1 MEEQQISPVSQ
12 DLDNFFN
19 IAFDGVTRAQLRQA
33 AVWAK
38 ISTICAFIGYGVSLI
53 SAVIVSYASSL
64 SILGT
69 LVAVALG
76 TWVNYFLYRFAVS
89 TIRGIDSMDSV
100 RANEGFNNLRTYFKI
115 LGICLIVG
123 LCLAALA
130 ILGFL
135 AGLGAVSR
143 Y

>member
-38 ISTICAFIGYGVSLI
+38 ISTICAFIGYGVTLI
-53 SAVIVSYASSL
+53 VAFINQFSTSA
-64 SILGT
+64 SILGAF
-69 LVAVALG
+69 VVVALG
-76 TWVNYFLYRFAVS
+76 SWVNYFLYRFAVS

-100 RANEGFNNLRTYFKI
+100 KANEGFNNLRTYFKI
-115 LGICLIVG
+115 LGICLIIG
-123 LCLAALA
+123 LCLAALGV
-130 ILGFL
+130 LGFL
-135 AGLGAVSR
+135 ASLGAASR

>member
-100 RANEGFNNLRTYFKI
+100 KANEGFNNLRTYFKI

-123 LCLAALA
+123 LSLAALG

-135 AGLGAVSR
+135 ASLGSAR
-143 Y
+143 GY